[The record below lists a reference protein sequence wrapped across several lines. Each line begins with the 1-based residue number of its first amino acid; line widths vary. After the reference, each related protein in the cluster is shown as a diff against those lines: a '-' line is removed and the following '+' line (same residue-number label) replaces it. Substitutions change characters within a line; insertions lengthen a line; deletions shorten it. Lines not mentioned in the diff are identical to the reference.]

1 MQLDHGQAVI
11 RVSCGGWIELRD
23 PTLEAS
29 FSFAPLG
36 ATVTVYLQTGEPAVA
51 TSVPLSALDDEGKGR
66 GVWTLDARD
75 VPGFIP
81 PGAGRSAQSGK
92 RNSQWRSNRR

>member
-23 PTLEAS
+23 PTL
-29 FSFAPLG
+29 
-36 ATVTVYLQTGEPAVA
+36 
-51 TSVPLSALDDEGKGR
+51 ALDDEGKGP

-81 PGAGRSAQSGK
+81 PGTGRSAQSGK
-92 RNSQWRSNRR
+92 RVLHHFWSAGIRNLYARG